1 MGKWRQRGAGA
12 YPPLPAGSV
21 LRVVQ
26 RLWEFMNSRR
36 SHGGTS
42 LAQNPQLT
50 PAPSAAARDHPTAPS
65 SGCSPLPRGTLAPS
79 LRPQQA
85 GASLCGPFQQPRA
98 GRGVGGRL
106 SWEQGEQRP
115 PNWGQ
120 ELPSGT
126 STRARVGSE
135 GSGAYRAQATDT
147 QGEAETP
154 KSRVRGG
161 AGRLNPLRGWA
172 DQAAVMGT
180 WGGRGLF
187 LGLMRQ
193 FTVAVPGTPQ
203 AG

>member
-1 MGKWRQRGAGA
+1 MEAERSRGLSPSPRGLCSKGRSEALGVHELTEVTRGNQPGPEPTTNTRAVGRRERPPHGA
-12 YPPLPAGSV
+12 QFGVLTAPTRDFGS
-21 LRVVQ
+21 L
-26 RLWEFMNSRR
+26 S
-36 SHGGTS
+36 
-42 LAQNPQLT
+42 AT
-50 PAPSAAARDHPTAPS
+50 PASGGQSLWTIPAAQGW
-65 SGCSPLPRGTLAPS
+65 SG
-79 LRPQQA
+79 
-85 GASLCGPFQQPRA
+85 
-98 GRGVGGRL
+98 GGGGL

-135 GSGAYRAQATDT
+135 GSGAYRARGTDA